1 MKIEVELNRFLGEEN
16 GDQMK
21 IFLLYNLMENQ
32 GRTLSSMSISVDNSS
47 LINITRLV
55 SIINHNF
62 RLI

>member
-1 MKIEVELNRFLGEEN
+1 MKIEVELNRFLDEEN